1 LRVFFSVS
9 FVSTPLRN
17 ANARVFLV
25 GVFFVKLLSSGCVHL
40 SSVCYVL
47 SVHLIRTNP
56 KSKQKPPLHRSLMQE
71 CSTVHDRRE
80 QHVSRREKHV
90 HRSLTSDS
98 WILA

>member
-1 LRVFFSVS
+1 MRVFFSVS

-56 KSKQKPPLHRSLMQE
+56 TSAQISYARMQHGARQKGTT
-71 CSTVHDRRE
+71 CV
-80 QHVSRREKHV
+80 
-90 HRSLTSDS
+90 
-98 WILA
+98 